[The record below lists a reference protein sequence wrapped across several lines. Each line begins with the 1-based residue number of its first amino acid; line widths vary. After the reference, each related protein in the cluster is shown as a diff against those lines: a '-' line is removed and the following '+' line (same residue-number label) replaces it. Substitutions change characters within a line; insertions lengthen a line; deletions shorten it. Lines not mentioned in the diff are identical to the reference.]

1 MNPFTILINGR
12 NTAGAAFES
21 AEMGM
26 QRLNKRAGQLKQL
39 FVSGVVVTMLRK
51 ISGAIM
57 DCTTR
62 GDELAASGEKAKSA
76 WRDVGS
82 VIADG
87 MAGAIKWLNGAS
99 AATAENTREIIDDMR
114 RGAAYLAGRSAGLTP
129 EEAKAGAAGSVE
141 DLNDEAKQR
150 RWKTDKGVQD
160 LEKKTSEY
168 RDKNSTATERLAAAT
183 AKLAEEEQKLAGLG
197 QYDLARVPV
206 LNSILELQGKIAAA
220 MKDQAAEAEKVR
232 AAEIALEQERVN
244 EAARDVKLNK
254 AALAVEQG
262 GIRKGFGQRRDER
275 QKQKEL
281 DREAAKAANREEV
294 ALKQAA
300 RDPTR
305 RYRQQLQQQLGR
317 AGMGIGDAGA
327 LLNQG
332 EDSNIPRARAGGIPD
347 RYARLLG
354 AKESVADSEK
364 ILGQVEREAAKRIG
378 EINKGAESDGAK
390 LDNIRTYTKKMS
402 EVLDAAMKP
411 A

>member
-39 FVSGVVVTMLRK
+39 FVSGVIVGALRK
-51 ISGAIM
+51 IYGELM

-87 MAGAIKWLNGAS
+87 MAGAIKWLHGAS
-99 AATAENTREIIDDMR
+99 AATAENTRDVMDAAR
-114 RGAAYLAGRSAGLTP
+114 LTAAYAASR
-129 EEAKAGAAGSVE
+129 AAGMSPDEAEANAKGSVR
-141 DLNDEAKQR
+141 DLNDEAKKR
-150 RWKTDKGVQD
+150 RWESDKGVQD
-160 LEKKTSEY
+160 LEKKASEY
-168 RDKNSTATERLAAAT
+168 KEKNSTATERLAAAT
-183 AKLAEEEQKLAGLG
+183 AKLAEEEQKLAGMG

-206 LNSILELQGKIAAA
+206 LNSILELQGKITAA
-220 MKDQAAEAEKVR
+220 MKEQSAEAEKQR
-232 AAEIALEQERVN
+232 AEAVALEQERVN

-254 AALAVEQG
+254 AALEVERG
-262 GIRKGFGQRRDER
+262 NVGKSFGARREERR
-275 QKQKEL
+275 QKREL
-281 DREAAKAANREEV
+281 EREAARAANREEV

-300 RDPTR
+300 RDPQK
-305 RYRQQLQQQLGR
+305 RYERQLRQQLQR
-317 AGMGIGDAGA
+317 AGMGIGEAGA

-332 EDSNIPRARAGGIPD
+332 EDANMPRTGKRGISD

-354 AKESVADSEK
+354 AKNAVADSEK
-364 ILGQVEREAAKRIG
+364 NLADVEAGAAKRMG
-378 EINKGAESDGAK
+378 EINAATPEMVPLSAIKAATEKMAK
-390 LDNIRTYTKKMS
+390 TLD
-402 EVLDAAMKP
+402 EALKP